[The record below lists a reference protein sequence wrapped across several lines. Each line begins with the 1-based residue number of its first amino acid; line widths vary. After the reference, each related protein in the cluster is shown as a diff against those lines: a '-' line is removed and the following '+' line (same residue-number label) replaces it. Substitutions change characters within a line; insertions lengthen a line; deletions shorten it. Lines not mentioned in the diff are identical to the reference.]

1 MPVDFRSKIQEFD
14 ELTISKLFGH
24 EAAEDED
31 ASRLIEYYF
40 KSDSYEQVTTN
51 LPLRILVGHKG
62 IGKSALF
69 KVAMQEDKNNNRIMA
84 LIKPDDIIGLGSSS
98 KEFLQIIRE
107 WKDGLSEIISKKI
120 LQSTGSFTDG
130 NIGKLRS
137 YGGAVVDFLSD
148 TFRDK
153 LKEYDL
159 MPSKQILIN
168 NYLKD
173 KSINIYIDDLDRGW
187 QGRKEDIIRISALLN
202 AVRDMAS
209 ENPGLNFKISL
220 RADVYYLVRTSDE
233 STDKIEG
240 SVIWQT
246 WTNQEILVMLIK
258 RIETF
263 FGRQIDEN
271 ALKKTPQDK
280 LSWYLNPIFHPFFRG
295 EGHWK
300 NAPTYKVMMSLI
312 RKRPR
317 DIIKICTLSARAAKK
332 DSKNRIDT
340 YHLEN
345 IFQEYSQGRLQ
356 DTINEYR
363 SEMNDIERLL
373 LNMKPNKKEKQA
385 KLGYLYNTNDLLKK
399 IENIQETGKFYFA
412 N

>member
-295 EGHWK
+295 EG
-300 NAPTYKVMMSLI
+300 
-312 RKRPR
+312 
-317 DIIKICTLSARAAKK
+317 RA
-332 DSKNRIDT
+332 
-340 YHLEN
+340 LEKCPY
-345 IFQEYSQGRLQ
+345 I
-356 DTINEYR
+356 
-363 SEMNDIERLL
+363 
-373 LNMKPNKKEKQA
+373 
-385 KLGYLYNTNDLLKK
+385 
-399 IENIQETGKFYFA
+399 
-412 N
+412 